1 MNCRYIS
8 SGLKKAIIW
17 VDLYPAAIITF
28 AEPYISEVVLFLLFI
43 NILLSENK
51 LPEKSFNWI
60 FYWKYPN
67 KCHLFSAG
75 LVQPF
80 SMIFT
85 K

>member
-1 MNCRYIS
+1 MNGRYIG
-8 SGLKKAIIW
+8 SGLKKAIS
-17 VDLYPAAIITF
+17 VNLYPAAIITF
-28 AEPYISEVVLFLLFI
+28 DEPYISKMVLFLLFI

-51 LPEKSFNWI
+51 LLEKSFNWI
-60 FYWKYPN
+60 FHWIYPYT
-67 KCHLFSAG
+67 CHLFSAG